1 MHFEPHAATEEEYY
15 SGSEGEPQHD
25 DVVDDAEVWMDYHSE
40 QLLTLWHQAQDTV
53 AGLGV
58 YVLDA
63 CTFNDFCHFC
73 YAKSSGRKPPC

>member
-1 MHFEPHAATEEEYY
+1 MHSDDEYW
-15 SGSEGEPQHD
+15 SGSESDPGAVAAAD
-25 DVVDDAEVWMDYHSE
+25 DAVEDAEVWMDYHSE

-53 AGLGV
+53 ASLGV

-73 YAKSSGRKPPC
+73 FARSSGRKPPC